1 MPDRLAG
8 IGRRFASTGR
18 SLVLLV
24 RQRDALAIA
33 TLLAAAYLA
42 VYLVAVGDLSFRF
55 GLSVEVVT
63 VVADPLSRML
73 ERTGRFAW
81 EPVAL
86 VDLGVARWL
95 VSPLN
100 VAVGGVLALLVG
112 ANVGLTYLAWRYP
125 QACGVERSRGTG
137 SSALAAIPAL
147 LSGTAC
153 CGPTV
158 LIAVGVSASGTLLT
172 VFEWLLPLGVLLLL
186 ASLVYTGGGLQS
198 GTDRAEGAGT

>member
-1 MPDRLAG
+1 MPDRLA
-8 IGRRFASTGR
+8 RTGR
-18 SLVLLV
+18 SLVLLL
-24 RQRDALAIA
+24 RQRDALAVSV
-33 TLLAAAYLA
+33 LLAAAYLA
-42 VYLVAVGDLSFRF
+42 VYLVALGDLAVRT
-55 GLSVEVVT
+55 GLPVEVVT
-63 VVADPLSRML
+63 VVADPVSRML
-73 ERTGRFAW
+73 ERTGPFAW
-81 EPVAL
+81 EAVAL
-86 VDLGVARWL
+86 VDLGIARWL

-100 VAVGGVLALLVG
+100 IAVGGVLASLVG

-186 ASLVYTGGGLQS
+186 ASLVYTGGGLQPAV
-198 GTDRAEGAGT
+198 GTTGRNETV

>member
-1 MPDRLAG
+1 MPDRLA
-8 IGRRFASTGR
+8 RTGR
-18 SLVLLV
+18 SLGLLV
-24 RQRDALAIA
+24 RQRDALAVSV
-33 TLLAAAYLA
+33 LLAAAYLA
-42 VYLVAVGDLSFRF
+42 IYLVALGDLSVRT
-55 GLSVEVVT
+55 GLPVEVGT
-63 VVADPLSRML
+63 VVADPVSRML
-73 ERTGRFAW
+73 ERTGPFAW
-81 EPVAL
+81 EAVAL

-100 VAVGGVLALLVG
+100 IAVGGVLAALVG

-125 QACGVERSRGTG
+125 RACGVERSRGAG

-186 ASLVYTGGGLQS
+186 ASLLYTGGGLRPAVRTT
-198 GTDRAEGAGT
+198 G